1 VERSPRLWLRWLV
14 VAALF
19 GGLWLLIS
27 RPSEPAA
34 PRGTAPQAGFQAP
47 AFALAGLNGGEHAL
61 SDYQGQGV
69 ILNFWATWCGPCREE
84 MPALQQVAD
93 DYRDK
98 GLVVLLVNVGEDQN
112 LIWTF
117 LSQLQI
123 TAPVLLDP
131 DGAVSGQYRVRA
143 MPTTYFIAADGTI
156 QDVTIGGP
164 LAEAYLRSRAEELVP
179 AAP

>member
-1 VERSPRLWLRWLV
+1 MWLRWFV
-14 VAALF
+14 VVALF

-27 RPSEPAA
+27 RPSEQVA
-34 PRGTAPQAGFQAP
+34 PPTAAPQAGFAAP
-47 AFALAGLNGGEHAL
+47 EFTLAGLDGREHAL

-84 MPALQQVAD
+84 MPALQQIAD
-93 DYRDK
+93 EYADK
-98 GLVVLLVNVGEDQN
+98 GLVVLLVNVGEDEN
-112 LIWTF
+112 SVWNF

-131 DGAVSGQYRVRA
+131 DGAVSRQYRVRA
-143 MPTTYFIAADGTI
+143 MPTTFFIAADGTI
-156 QDVTIGGP
+156 QEMTIGGP
-164 LAEAYLRSRAEELVP
+164 LAEAYLRSQAEELVP